1 MRVVVTGAT
10 GNVGT
15 SLVARLVADPSIDQ
29 VVGVARRTGSL
40 PFPGVELV
48 GCDVGSSDLRPV
60 FEGADAVVHLAWAI
74 QPSHDEATLWQTNVL
89 GTERVFESARK
100 AGVGTIIHASS
111 VGAYSAGPREVA
123 VDENWPTDGTPTSFY
138 ARHKATTERYIDVF
152 ERAHRSVRVVRMR
165 PALTFKRQAATGIRR
180 LFLGPLFPNGVLRGI
195 PASPVVAGLT
205 FQVVHTD
212 DVAAA
217 YHSALTSDVS
227 GPFNLAAEPLLDL
240 AAVASLLDAGTFRT
254 PLRALRAA
262 ASASWHLRMQPTPPG
277 WLDMAAAVPLMS
289 SHRAIDELGWK
300 PLHTAEATLAE
311 LLEGIADSA
320 DFPTA
325 PLARE
330 TAGRLRRNELSGTAT
345 PPSQRHSRRRLR
357 TSPSG

>member
-29 VVGVARRTGSL
+29 VVGAARRTGSL

-74 QPSHDEATLWQTNVL
+74 QQSHDEATL
-89 GTERVFESARK
+89 
-100 AGVGTIIHASS
+100 
-111 VGAYSAGPREVA
+111 
-123 VDENWPTDGTPTSFY
+123 
-138 ARHKATTERYIDVF
+138 
-152 ERAHRSVRVVRMR
+152 
-165 PALTFKRQAATGIRR
+165 
-180 LFLGPLFPNGVLRGI
+180 
-195 PASPVVAGLT
+195 
-205 FQVVHTD
+205 
-212 DVAAA
+212 
-217 YHSALTSDVS
+217 LTSDVS

-240 AAVASLLDAGTFRT
+240 AVVASLLDAGTFRM
-254 PLRALRAA
+254 PLRALRGV
-262 ASASWHLRMQPTPPG
+262 ASATWHLRMQPTPPG

-289 SHRAIDELGWK
+289 SHRAVDELGWK

-311 LLEGIADSA
+311 LIEGIADSA

-330 TAGRLRRNELSGTAT
+330 TAGRLRRNEWSGTAT
-345 PPSQRHSRRRLR
+345 PPSQRHSRHRLR
-357 TSPSG
+357 TNPSGWPSPTRAHIS